1 MLGQHRSTQ
10 RKIPRGRDDEKQLT
24 DDLVALVREHGRLDY
39 RKTAALLRST
49 SDWVIND
56 KRVELIWRQEGL
68 KVLPQQPKRSRIW
81 PSDGA
86 CTRLRAERPNHVWS
100 YDFVED
106 RTLDVGVA
114 TGLAHEA
121 LRPTWPILS
130 DKVWKNF

>member
-1 MLGQHRSTQ
+1 VLGQHRSTQ
-10 RKIPRGRDDEKQLT
+10 RKIPRGPEDEEQLT

-81 PSDGA
+81 PSDGT
-86 CTRLRAERPNHVWS
+86 CTRLRAERPNHSGPTTSWKI
-100 YDFVED
+100 
-106 RTLDVGVA
+106 A
-114 TGLAHEA
+114 PMTGEIVDIVDIVHVY
-121 LRPTWPILS
+121 RR
-130 DKVWKNF
+130 